1 MDPTNLPEKSQL
13 GKFMQP
19 KKLIHWD
26 KDGIPRPHTAWLL
39 PKNRIDDVLLAAM
52 ALPYDGSPDPTGE
65 IYLEPEYTGLTNI
78 EVACIKQAKKAAAG
92 DLESLRFTV
101 ERLLGK
107 PKQSVEQTS
116 VTMSLKE
123 YLETL
128 DLGDVVQSAKQAENV
143 SIVDAVSEEIKMPD
157 IIRDEYDV

>member
-13 GKFMQP
+13 ARYMQP

-26 KDGIPRPHTAWLL
+26 KDGIPRPHTDWLL
-39 PKNRIDDVLLAAM
+39 PKNRIDDVLMAAM
-52 ALPYDGSPDPTGE
+52 ALPYDGSPDPNMPGE
-65 IYLEPEYTGLTNI
+65 IILEPEYVGLTNI
-78 EVACIKQAKKAAAG
+78 EVACIKQAKKAASG
-92 DLESLRFTV
+92 DLESLKFTV

-107 PKQSVEQTS
+107 PKQQVEQTT

-128 DLGDVVQSAKQAENV
+128 DMADIVHSASTTV
-143 SIVDAVSEEIKMPD
+143 IDAVAEEVKMK
-157 IIRDEYDV
+157 EEFDV